1 MITRRVRHLQARA
14 FLPGRDLE
22 RPPSKITFIH
32 ASPMLQLLRLSP
44 WGWSL
49 NRDYDAAKAKRYNH
63 AVGAVAAHSGCGP
76 VSCYR
81 IASQHRQ
88 MHPNPQLRGSRKM
101 RGQALMRFAFLP
113 RSPVS
118 TKGSSAQMTNFFMDN
133 PPQTAPTFTSA
144 RSRKLSADYSVSGNG
159 ITSTEPILT

>member
-1 MITRRVRHLQARA
+1 
-14 FLPGRDLE
+14 
-22 RPPSKITFIH
+22 
-32 ASPMLQLLRLSP
+32 
-44 WGWSL
+44 
-49 NRDYDAAKAKRYNH
+49 
-63 AVGAVAAHSGCGP
+63 
-76 VSCYR
+76 
-81 IASQHRQ
+81 
-88 MHPNPQLRGSRKM
+88 
-101 RGQALMRFAFLP
+101 MRFAFLP

>member
-32 ASPMLQLLRLSP
+32 ASPMLQLLRLSH

-63 AVGAVAAHSGCGP
+63 AVGAVAAHSDVGLF
-76 VSCYR
+76 R
-81 IASQHRQ
+81 ATA
-88 MHPNPQLRGSRKM
+88 LRH
-101 RGQALMRFAFLP
+101 
-113 RSPVS
+113 S
-118 TKGSSAQMTNFFMDN
+118 TDKCTQIHSFGEAG
-133 PPQTAPTFTSA
+133 
-144 RSRKLSADYSVSGNG
+144 RC
-159 ITSTEPILT
+159 